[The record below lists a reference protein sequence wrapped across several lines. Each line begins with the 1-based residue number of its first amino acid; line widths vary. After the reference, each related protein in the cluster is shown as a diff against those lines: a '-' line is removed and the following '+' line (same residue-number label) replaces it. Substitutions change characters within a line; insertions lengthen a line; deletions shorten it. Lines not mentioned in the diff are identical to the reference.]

1 MALTFEDDPN
11 DPTMTYAVDAEQ
23 GLRRLVYD
31 PNRELRDGMASM
43 GDNAGRLKGQNM
55 TVPALDQYDAE
66 GSSAGAQPIEHIPP
80 PEAAPTAPAA
90 ASWQAAQ
97 RGAPPMSAPAGP
109 SAAPMPPLP
118 PGTEL
123 KGATYKP
130 GEPGIPYDQESADQR
145 AEQSLDQKLQVQAQ
159 LDRESNLRAQQTV
172 AMSEEI
178 RKREADA
185 KIQSAKADRY
195 GKELDDVVKREIDP
209 DRLAKS
215 EGFGGALLGI
225 FGALAATVSTH
236 RAENVPAYFAAMD
249 RRIERDIA
257 AQKEQ
262 KGSAIS
268 NLTQKLGS
276 AQQAADHY
284 RATAYQLGSDRFKA
298 LLEGSA
304 KSAEYEGVLM
314 QMDEKRMAY
323 EQAAKAASFGK
334 PGRWEDLKFE
344 AKKPVGGPAAL
355 TGEEKQAQALAALP
369 PGAEKYQQEE
379 LAKLATLQG
388 MKPEQVRN
396 EWDKWNGEHGKN
408 ASVRQTLAD
417 VRAVIEPAKGS
428 NDVAGAGLIA
438 KNLPQWLLTAEGR
451 NVQSKLGMMEAF
463 LLHDLSGA
471 AVSPEELARIH
482 KVIEGTGTYDDLK
495 AGLDTVERA
504 TTAMNKH
511 LDLTN
516 RSFAR
521 VRNET
526 EKMVARETAASDSS
540 KAAQDARNGKGK
552 PEPGA
557 SAPKPRVSQA
567 RSTSAMLGIEEEKPA
582 ITPEQAQREVER
594 RQLER
599 FLR

>member
-1 MALTFEDDPN
+1 MGLTFEDDPN

-31 PNRELRDGMASM
+31 PNRELRDGMAGM
-43 GDNAGRLKGQNM
+43 GDNAGRLKAQNM
-55 TVPALDQYDAE
+55 PVPALDQYDAE

-80 PEAAPTAPAA
+80 PEAAPTSPAA

-97 RGAPPMSAPAGP
+97 RGGPPMSAPAGP
-109 SAAPMPPLP
+109 RAAPTPPPP

-417 VRAVIEPAKGS
+417 VRAVIEPAKG
-428 NDVAGAGLIA
+428 
-438 KNLPQWLLTAEGR
+438 R
-451 NVQSKLGMMEAF
+451 NGQSKLGMMEAF